1 MPVKQWQ
8 WTVFAGDTRSRYS
21 HLTEPQGL
29 DEFSG
34 AYVVFFG
41 EELFKKHAAYP
52 S

>member
-29 DEFSG
+29 DEFSC
-34 AYVVFFG
+34 AYVQGVS
-41 EELFKKHAAYP
+41 EYLLKEKNTQD
-52 S
+52 